1 MAIEAKLWIH
11 GGKFHSDDLLCAAM
25 GSILGY
31 EPQRTLE
38 KDICATCGAAD
49 LVCDIGRQYDG
60 VRFFDHHQ
68 PDAPYAQQVGLN
80 TRFPFSKV
88 AAAGQLWA
96 AKGKDIIKAID
107 PRVPQECIQEA
118 IDMIDLALIAPSDR
132 IDTGEGIDIPSG
144 VCTFSAVVSMCNPI
158 SQDPASVDQEFETLL
173 PFTIHIVKSYIV
185 KTLNTIYGRKL
196 VENSPIVDGKIIVMD
211 EYTPWSQTVN
221 QTPKFDGC
229 IYCVYPSNRGGWNAQ
244 CIPNREGKGV
254 RKLFP
259 LEWIG
264 NQTDMETAK
273 AMGFE
278 KEYVAGDNYFCHE
291 GRWLIAVP
299 TKELAI
305 EACRKAIKAD

>member
-1 MAIEAKLWIH
+1 MAVEAKIYVH
-11 GGKFHSDDLLCAAM
+11 GSKFHLDDMLCAAM
-25 GSILGY
+25 GSLLGY
-31 EPQRTLE
+31 TPVRTLDKE
-38 KDICATCGAAD
+38 ICKNASSVD

-88 AAAGQLWA
+88 AAAGLLWA
-96 AKGKDIIKAID
+96 AKGKDIIKAVD
-107 PRVPQECIQEA
+107 PRAPQECIQEA
-118 IDMIDLALIAPSDR
+118 IDMIDLSLIAPSDR
-132 IDTGEGIDIPSG
+132 IDTGGDLDIPPGICTLSG
-144 VCTFSAVVSMCNPI
+144 VISMCNPI
-158 SQDPASVDQEFETLL
+158 SQDPAVSDQEFESYL
-173 PFTIHIVKSYIV
+173 PFVIKVLSSYIT

-196 VENSPIVDGKIIVMD
+196 VESSPIVDGKIIVLE

-221 QTPKFDGC
+221 MTPKFDGC
-229 IYCVYPSNRGGWNAQ
+229 LYCVYPSNRGGWNAQ
-244 CIPNREGKGV
+244 TIPNREGKGV

-264 NQTDMETAK
+264 NQTDKDCAK

-278 KEYVAGDNYFCHE
+278 KEYVDGDNYFCHE

-299 TKELAI
+299 SKDIAI
-305 EACRKAIKAD
+305 EACRKAIKMD